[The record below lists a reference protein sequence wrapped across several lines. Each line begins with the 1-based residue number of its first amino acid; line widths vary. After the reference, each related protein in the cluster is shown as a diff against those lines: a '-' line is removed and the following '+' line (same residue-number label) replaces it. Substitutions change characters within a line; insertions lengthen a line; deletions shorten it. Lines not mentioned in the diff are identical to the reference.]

1 MKKYA
6 VILSSLAFLLT
17 ACSAAPADSVSATP
31 VPTETPAPT
40 AEPTPEPTATPSPTP
55 APTMA
60 VYDEVS
66 FDDWR
71 DGADCTMPDYTF
83 SAPHKPQPQEQVTWP
98 TDGVTLCYNAKT
110 LEEAAEIFHTTVE
123 NLKELN
129 PDWQDKYSRAIGCY
143 WALKVQ
149 ADPYTLPMNNVVTV
163 TVNAP
168 WVEGYYDRTEVCD
181 VPASLDKQA
190 RAVLAS
196 AYYFQYHWWGMHA
209 GFLPYEK
216 LDEPVGFFN
225 YRAADG
231 AFYTKFSEF
240 GSFLH
245 TVYSD
250 AWVDDMLSMD
260 PAPFAEGE
268 NDTILTLDGDRGGN
282 IAYCGHLFTEPEL
295 QPDGSLGCY
304 ELYFTWPKDDGLGV
318 YRNMTCRSEAD
329 ASQETDMTVEEFN
342 EMRSEYANNSV
353 EIEFLPLKDF
363 KKQGFK
369 GLMRQ
374 YLSAGR

>member
-17 ACSAAPADSVSATP
+17 ACASAPAGSITPTPDPTATP
-31 VPTETPAPT
+31 VITPTPTEA
-40 AEPTPEPTATPSPTP
+40 PTATPSPT
-55 APTMA
+55 MA
-60 VYDEVS
+60 VYEEVS

-71 DGADCTMPDYTF
+71 GNAGCRMPDYTF
-83 SAPHKPQPQEQVTWP
+83 SAPHKPQPQQGEKVVWP
-98 TDGVTLCYNAKT
+98 TEGVTLRYSADS
-110 LEEAAEIFHTTVE
+110 LEEVAEIFHTTVE
-123 NLKELN
+123 NIKELN
-129 PDWQDKYSRAIGCY
+129 PDWQDNYSRNGGRY
-143 WALKVQ
+143 WYLKVQ
-149 ADPYTLPMNNVVTV
+149 AEPYTVPENNVVTV

-168 WVEGYYDRTEVCD
+168 WVEGYYDRTEVSD

-190 RAVLAS
+190 RAALAS

-209 GFLPYEK
+209 GFVPYEK

-240 GSFLH
+240 SDFLH

-260 PAPFAEGE
+260 PALFAEGE
-268 NDTILTLDGDRGGN
+268 NDTILTLDGDRGSN

-295 QPDGSLGCY
+295 QPDGSLTFWQLSLTCEREDFAGWAGEETIVPDTATVTTVRLVPTENGWRVDAL
-304 ELYFTWPKDDGLGV
+304 ELP
-318 YRNMTCRSEAD
+318 N
-329 ASQETDMTVEEFN
+329 
-342 EMRSEYANNSV
+342 
-353 EIEFLPLKDF
+353 
-363 KKQGFK
+363 
-369 GLMRQ
+369 
-374 YLSAGR
+374 

>member
-1 MKKYA
+1 
-6 VILSSLAFLLT
+6 
-17 ACSAAPADSVSATP
+17 
-31 VPTETPAPT
+31 
-40 AEPTPEPTATPSPTP
+40 
-55 APTMA
+55 
-60 VYDEVS
+60 
-66 FDDWR
+66 
-71 DGADCTMPDYTF
+71 MPDYTF
-83 SAPHKPQPQEQVTWP
+83 SAPHKPQPQQGEKAAWP

-129 PDWQDKYSRAIGCY
+129 PDWQDKYSRASGCY

-168 WVEGYYDRTEVCD
+168 WVESYYDRTEVCD
-181 VPASLDKQA
+181 IPASLDKQA

-240 GSFLH
+240 SDFLH

-295 QPDGSLGCY
+295 QPDGSLAFWQ
-304 ELYFTWPKDDGLGV
+304 LSL
-318 YRNMTCRSEAD
+318 TCESD
-329 ASQETDMTVEEFN
+329 
-342 EMRSEYANNSV
+342 
-353 EIEFLPLKDF
+353 DF
-363 KKQGFK
+363 KGW
-369 GLMRQ
+369 
-374 YLSAGR
+374 AGEETIVPDTATVTTVRLVPTENGWRVDALELPS